1 MKIWKKLSRQARPEA
16 LTKKMPPVGVNRNNA
31 LCTLTLK
38 MTTAQVVEKSV
49 TVNNNSPIQDY
60 FHPDDQTQPTLEC
73 HNFEIITKVLRFT
86 RNKALNKQ
94 NKKSLT
100 YDFSHKTEKCCM
112 NNHGLHANFSLKQQ
126 WSYWFFQLLVRIYK
140 HTYNFN

>member
-1 MKIWKKLSRQARPEA
+1 MASTDVIQL
-16 LTKKMPPVGVNRNNA
+16 
-31 LCTLTLK
+31 TLTLK
-38 MTTAQVVEKSV
+38 MTTQVVETSV

-60 FHPDDQTQPTLEC
+60 FHPDEQTQPTLEC

-126 WSYWFFQLLVRIYK
+126 
-140 HTYNFN
+140 